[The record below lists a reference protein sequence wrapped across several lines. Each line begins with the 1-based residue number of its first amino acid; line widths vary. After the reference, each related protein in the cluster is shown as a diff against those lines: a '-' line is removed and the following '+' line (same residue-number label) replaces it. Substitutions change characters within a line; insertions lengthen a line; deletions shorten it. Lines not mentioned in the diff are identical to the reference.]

1 MGKKVILTAF
11 AVLMLAALAAAGTL
25 AEDAEGGLSFVS
37 VPGTV
42 HPGKTERIVFFSDR
56 EGTASLSV
64 SDPDGSG
71 IGVVRSAI
79 SVLPGNN
86 NLVWDGLSEDGKAV
100 REGKAFLVLA
110 LGSETCSAELD
121 IGKETLRILRISYPE
136 RLTAGESVLFR
147 IECSMDGEVA
157 MKIQDAEGVWHAAA
171 SGMTAG
177 SVAELTWDGT
187 LSGRIPEGGRYSLQV
202 SGTDPSGISGTAKR
216 VALTLENAPT
226 PTPAPT
232 PVPTPTPYIP
242 SRAVSVSSG
251 ENSYWTL
258 PIGNL
263 DDPQAVWEVMM
274 QPMTVITGDQKDTY
288 KLRKN
293 PDSSAARDNI
303 IGEITCASQG
313 VHVLQ
318 SRDDG
323 WTLIE
328 AYNSSYG
335 PNCYSRR
342 GYGSTDELLQGYV
355 PTDRLKTIQPVTD
368 SYGLLIDKLDQ
379 KMYIFQDGKIIG
391 SLLISTGQ
399 PTKAQPWNET
409 PSGEFLMVSKVG
421 GFYAGNLYCDMAM
434 RINCGCLIHEVP
446 YIGEARDYSS
456 TVPKLGS
463 KASHGCVRVQK
474 DKNEAGQNMKWLW
487 DNIKLNTKVLV
498 WDDSGR
504 KIPYPD
510 PETVVYYN
518 PTGGKYFHQ
527 QQYCSSVKS
536 RYLPLAPTT
545 YGALDELFKNP
556 LACPHCCTLMT
567 KAEIDAFNA
576 SIK

>member
-1 MGKKVILTAF
+1 MGRKVFCTAF
-11 AVLMLAALAAAGTL
+11 AVFLLVLMTAAGTL
-25 AEDAEGGLSFVS
+25 AEDAAGGLYFVT
-37 VPGTV
+37 VPETV
-42 HPGKTERIVFFSDR
+42 YPGKTERIVFSSDR
-56 EGTASLSV
+56 AGTATLSV
-64 SDPDGSG
+64 SDPDGTG
-71 IGVVRSAI
+71 VCVVRSSI

-86 NLVWDGLSEDGKAV
+86 NLVWDGLSEDGEAV
-100 REGKAFLVLA
+100 REGKALLVLSI
-110 LGSETCSAELD
+110 GGESCSAELD
-121 IGKETLRILRISYPE
+121 IGKETMRILRISYPD
-136 RLTAGESVLFR
+136 RPTAGGSVVFR
-147 IECSMDGEVA
+147 VECSMDGEVEL
-157 MKIQDAEGVWHAAA
+157 KIQDADGAWHAAA
-171 SGMTAG
+171 AGKTTG

-187 LSGRIPEGGRYSLQV
+187 FSGRIPEGGRYSLQV
-202 SGTDPSGISGTAKR
+202 SGTDSNGISGTAKR
-216 VALTLENAPT
+216 VVLSLENAPT

-242 SRAVSVSSG
+242 SKAVSFSSG

-263 DDPQAVWEVMM
+263 DDPQAIWDVMM
-274 QPMTVITGDQKDTY
+274 QPITVISGDQKDTY

-293 PDSSAARDNI
+293 PDGSAARDNI

-313 VHVLQ
+313 VHVLETG
-318 SRDDG
+318 DDG

-335 PNCYSRR
+335 PNCDSRR

-355 PTDRLKTIQPVTD
+355 PTNRLETVQPVD
-368 SYGLLIDKLDQ
+368 SYGLLIDKLEQ

-474 DKNEAGQNMKWLW
+474 DKNENGQNMKWLW
-487 DNIKLNTKVLV
+487 DNIKFNTKVLV

-527 QQYCSSVKS
+527 QQYCSSVKA

-556 LACPHCCTLMT
+556 QACPHCCTLMT
-567 KAEIDAFNA
+567 KAEIDAFNE